1 MRRQMLV
8 NARRLRIKVEGLSHA
23 REKRHQHRDERQ
35 RDLYVEVIPSFG
47 ILHDD
52 DPAMPVDLDAWNGV
66 SPQAV
71 KQRAPVEG
79 RAVGQ
84 RHAQHS
90 RIHVRARGLI
100 WRPAH
105 SVWRHSVAFLKYR
118 VESAQ
123 TLKSARVGYTRHRQR
138 GVGKEL
144 LREQKTVCERELH
157 RRYAKLAFA
166 RPAEMPL
173 AHTELVR
180 ELRDTVAIQR

>member
-52 DPAMPVDLDAWNGV
+52 DPAMPVDLDAASVTPPVDEVDAWNGV

-123 TLKSARVGYTRHRQR
+123 TL
-138 GVGKEL
+138 
-144 LREQKTVCERELH
+144 
-157 RRYAKLAFA
+157 
-166 RPAEMPL
+166 
-173 AHTELVR
+173 
-180 ELRDTVAIQR
+180 